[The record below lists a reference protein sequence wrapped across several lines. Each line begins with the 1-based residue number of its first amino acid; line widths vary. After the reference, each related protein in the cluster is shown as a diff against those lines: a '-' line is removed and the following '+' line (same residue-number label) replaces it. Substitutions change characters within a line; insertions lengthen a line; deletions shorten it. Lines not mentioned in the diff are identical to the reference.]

1 MNRRELE
8 FRLQSLFEGDLDQES
23 LVELQRELETHPEAR
38 EAYFDYAQLHN
49 ALQLRAEG
57 IDLLRVVPMDQVNRR
72 RQRKFITVAIVAAA
86 AAVVIGAAVMG
97 IIHSRAPRPTL
108 KFVTAPGTDVLVS
121 HYLSGGE
128 SPEGSCLEPGSS
140 LEIRRG
146 TVEVDFASGVR
157 GIVRGPAHLTLH
169 HPGLLHLAEGTAW
182 FEVPPG
188 ASGFQVSTP
197 DLILTDLGTE
207 FGVVSKADFLHEVHV
222 FRGTVE
228 VANRNGLQNKE
239 LLEAGQAR
247 VAEPAGQWRSIP
259 VDPKPFL
266 KKLPKV
272 EVLPVESE
280 VIVTEESSANRFK
293 YMAEASPSDLLHGLI
308 PKTSGWNFLNH
319 AHPNEIADGIHGADF
334 DKVPG
339 DMVQGGW
346 TTVGATATYHLGAG
360 PDGLGH
366 VLTSIR
372 SIAAWNGAGFGNQT
386 WAVEVKPVNGEFTQL
401 CEVNYEPFVEES
413 LNGGGATKVVLTGKS
428 GTLAQGVEFIRFTA
442 GRVPTSVDGA
452 FVWREIDV
460 FGVPATS
467 PPKR

>member
-8 FRLQSLFEGDLDQES
+8 FRLQSLFEGDLDQQS
-23 LVELQRELETHPEAR
+23 LVELQRELEIHPEAR
-38 EAYFDYAQLHN
+38 EAYLDYAQLHN

-57 IDLLRVVPMDQVNRR
+57 IDLLRVVPMEQVNQR
-72 RQRKFITVAIVAAA
+72 RQRKFIQAAIVSAA

-97 IIHSRAPRPTL
+97 IINTRTPRPTL
-108 KFVTAPGTDVLVS
+108 RFATAPGTELVVS
-121 HYLSGGE
+121 HDLSGGAPPQGA
-128 SPEGSCLEPGSS
+128 SLELGSS

-169 HPGLLHLAEGTAW
+169 HAGLLHLAEGTAW

-272 EVLPVESE
+272 ELPPVTSE
-280 VIVTEESSANRFK
+280 VIVMEESSTDQFA
-293 YMAEASPSDLLHGLI
+293 YAAEISSNDLLHAVI
-308 PKTSGWNFLNH
+308 PQTTGWNISNN
-319 AHPNEIADGIHGADF
+319 AHPAEIADGNHGAEYDT
-334 DKVPG
+334 VPG
-339 DMVQGGW
+339 DQVQGGW
-346 TTVGATATYHLGAG
+346 TTVGATASYHLGAG
-360 PDGLGH
+360 PQGLGYD
-366 VLTSIR
+366 LTSIR

-428 GTLAQGVEFIRFTA
+428 GTLAQGVEVIRFTA